1 MEKFS
6 HVPGVDSQ
14 KWLERR
20 WMTLLCDRW
29 ATDKSVPIGEAWFNG
44 IGVVNWQN
52 VWVRA
57 SHIQQIMFPL
67 CHQCKLNGSR

>member
-6 HVPGVDSQ
+6 LVPGVDSQ

-57 SHIQQIMFPL
+57 SKSPL
-67 CHQCKLNGSR
+67 LPLFLDS